1 MSEPL
6 RIVIAED
13 ESLIR
18 LDLVETL
25 TEEGY
30 QIVGEASNGNR
41 AVELVRE
48 HLPDVA
54 VLDIKMPGTDGLEAA
69 KLIEAER
76 LCAVVILTAFSQR
89 ELIQAASGA
98 GAMAYVVKPFNRNDL
113 VPAIEMSVARFIDL
127 AKTRDDLSELNERLE
142 SRKLIDRAKGHLM
155 DRHKMSE
162 AEAFRFV
169 RSSAMSTRSSMGA
182 VAAKILDGDLQP

>member
-6 RIVIAED
+6 RVVIAED

-30 QIVGEASNGNR
+30 VVVGEAGDGAK

-48 HLPDVA
+48 HRPDVA

-69 KLIEAER
+69 KAIEAEK
-76 LCAVVILTAFSQR
+76 LCAVVVLTAFSQT
-89 ELIQAASGA
+89 ELVTAASDA

-113 VPAIEMSVARFIDL
+113 VPAIQLAVARFADIRTAQLDNE
-127 AKTRDDLSELNERLE
+127 DLSARLE
-142 SRKLIDRAKGHLM
+142 SRKLIDRAKGRLM
-155 DRHKMSE
+155 DSYGMSE
-162 AEAFRFV
+162 GDAFKFV
-169 RSSAMSTRSSMGA
+169 RTAAMSSRSSMGEIA
-182 VAAKILDGDLQP
+182 TLILDGKLKP